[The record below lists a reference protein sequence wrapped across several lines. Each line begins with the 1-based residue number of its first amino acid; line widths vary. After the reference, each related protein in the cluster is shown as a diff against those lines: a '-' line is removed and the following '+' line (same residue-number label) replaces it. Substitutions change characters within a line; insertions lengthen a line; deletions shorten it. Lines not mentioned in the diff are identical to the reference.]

1 MRFHNWISNIRWKYF
16 TNSKSGLIFKELMK
30 EFRMVRQ
37 MIENKRFEY
46 WKDSDTAYDTKIKY
60 GQYFRIIDKKDM
72 VCLLNE
78 QDAEIKRLNKELKRC
93 REWINS
99 DKNDYELTLA
109 FIKSKGFSL
118 QDVLNYE
125 KMRNGDV
132 E

>member
-1 MRFHNWISNIRWKYF
+1 MRFHNWISNIRWEYF
-16 TNSKSGLIFKELMK
+16 TNNKSGLIFKELMK

-37 MIENKRFEY
+37 MTENKRFEY

-78 QDAEIKRLNKELKRC
+78 QDERIKELKSENKMLKLTIGRNESYIKRL
-93 REWINS
+93 
-99 DKNDYELTLA
+99 TT
-109 FIKSKGFSL
+109 KGKWS
-118 QDVLNYE
+118 NT
-125 KMRNGDV
+125 GDG